1 MKKKFGE
8 YYIGLDIGTD
18 SIGYAVTDLDYKIQK
33 LNGKAMWGIRLFEA
47 GKTAEERRLHRI
59 ARRLND
65 RKKQRLSLL
74 RDLFTEEINKVD
86 PNFFQRLKDSKFVID
101 DKNIFQPYALFND
114 KSGMTDKTYYQQYPT
129 IYHLRK
135 ALIESNQKDDIRLI
149 YLASHHIIKHRGH
162 FLLSVKD
169 SDTRIDFIDYYQS
182 LAYVLSEELDIHLE
196 LNDDEINQLKELLS
210 NIEISNSD
218 KQRQLIK
225 LLSFSTN
232 QEKEIAKFLAGN
244 MGKLSVLYQDELL
257 KDSDFEKLKF
267 SESKYEENVDAI
279 ANLLEERMKVISV
292 LKSLYDWSV
301 LQDILHDYDYMS
313 FAKVA
318 NYDEHKRDLADLKRV
333 FKLYLSKLDYKN
345 FFSDNKVNDNYVA
358 YIGATNKVGKK
369 LKTEKRC
376 SQDAICKAVKK
387 LLEPIKDNDAL
398 TAAVYQ
404 KADSGRLLPKQKIK
418 DNSVIPNQIH
428 KIELER
434 ILENAAKHYDF
445 LNQMDEQNG
454 LTVAEKILSI
464 LTFRIPY
471 YVGPLNPAHS
481 VDGKTKQS
489 DGSHHAWIK
498 KRAGFEHTKIYPWNF
513 DKVVDVEASAER
525 FILNMTNQCSYL
537 AGEDVLPKNS
547 LLYSEYMVRNE
558 INNLKVNGQKLE
570 AQLKDAIFE
579 DLFKKQ
585 KRVSVKKIK
594 DYLVS
599 NGHVAADDQI
609 TGIDISVKSSLK
621 SYHAFVE
628 KLGKDFVINHK
639 PQIEDIIRYI
649 TLFGDDAKLLRKRL
663 KKHYGNLMSD
673 TQIKDIAKLKFTGWA
688 RLSEKLL
695 TGIHH
700 TTAENGIEQH
710 INIISAM
717 RIYGDN
723 LMELLSRRY
732 QFSEQIN
739 AHNKAMQGNA
749 AALSYKLVDDLYV
762 SPALKRGIWQT
773 LLIVKELVK
782 IMGRQPKRIFIEMA
796 RGPEEKKRTHSRK
809 QKLID
814 LYKSIKTDKDWAA
827 EIADHSDAEMRSKKL
842 YLYYLQMGKCMY
854 TGQTI
859 DLHDLLNR
867 NSKYDIDHIFPRSK
881 VKDDSFDNLVL
892 VDKNSNAYKSDDYPI
907 GQEIRKAR
915 FGLWKSLLDRG
926 LLTQKKFNRLTRN
939 TSLSAEELADFV
951 ARQLVETRQ
960 STKAVAGLL
969 GNLYQDSEIVYV
981 KAANVSKFRQDNDMI
996 KVRAV
1001 NDLHHAKDAYLNIVV
1016 GNVYHTK
1023 FTKNPKLIFSR
1034 VLDQKEKLSL
1044 NHMFSY
1050 PVERDGV
1057 VAWQMGKD
1065 GSLHMVKQMM
1075 KKNNIQ
1081 FTRYA
1086 YTVSGGFYDQMPLK
1100 KGKGQFPLKTGD
1112 MRLSNIA
1119 RYGGYNKVSGAYFCL
1134 VKHMVKNKQVLTL
1147 EAIPVIYAQQFE
1159 TDRLFRES
1167 YLTEVLKLNNPNL
1180 VIKKIKFN
1188 ALFDINNMKVH
1199 ITGRSGKDLLF
1210 KHAHQLILDYK
1221 WQLYIKR
1228 IDQMIVRAA
1237 APDELVKKEIDAEKN
1252 IELYDIFISKLMKK
1266 CYFTKLRA
1274 QYKTLNELRD
1284 NFIEVSLDN
1293 QIKTL
1298 MQILKFFK
1306 CDRELTNLQ
1315 LIQGVPNAG
1324 KISFSKNIHKNNSA
1338 YLIHQSI
1345 TGLFEQ
1351 KIDLLKL

>member
-74 RDLFTEEINKVD
+74 RDLFAEEINKVD

-114 KSGMTDKTYYQQYPT
+114 KSGMTDKSYYQQYPT

-135 ALIESNQKDDIRLI
+135 ALIASNQKDDIRLI
-149 YLASHHIIKHRGH
+149 YLAIHHIIKHRGH
-162 FLLSVKD
+162 FLLNIKD

-182 LAYVLSEELDIHLE
+182 LAYVLSEELEIHLE
-196 LNDDEINQLKELLS
+196 LNDAEINQLKELLS
-210 NIEISNSD
+210 NTEISNSD
-218 KQRQLIK
+218 KQRQLVQ
-225 LLSFSTN
+225 LLSLSTN

-301 LQDILHDYDYMS
+301 LQDILHDYEYMS

-318 NYDEHKRDLADLKRV
+318 TYDEHKRDLADLKRV
-333 FKLYLSKLDYKN
+333 FKLHLNKRDYKD
-345 FFSDNKVNDNYVA
+345 FFVNAKLKDNYVA
-358 YIGATNKVGKK
+358 YIGTANRAGKK

-376 SQDAICKAVKK
+376 AQDAMCKAVKK
-387 LLEPIKDNDAL
+387 LLEPIKDNDVL
-398 TAAVYQ
+398 TANVYQ
-404 KADSGRLLPKQKIK
+404 KADNGRLLPKQKIK

-428 KIELER
+428 RAELER
-434 ILENAAKHYDF
+434 ILENAKKHYNF
-445 LNQMDEQNG
+445 LNQVDEQNG
-454 LTVAEKILSI
+454 LTIAEKILSI

-481 VDGKTKQS
+481 VSGKTKRS

-498 KRAGFEHTKIYPWNF
+498 KRTGFENAKIYPWNF
-513 DKVVDVEASAER
+513 EKVVDVEASAER

-537 AGEDVLPKNS
+537 LSEDVLPKNS

-558 INNLKVNGQKLE
+558 INNLKVNGQRLD
-570 AQLKDAIFE
+570 ARLKDALFE
-579 DLFKKQ
+579 NLFKKY

-594 DYLVS
+594 DYLFS
-599 NGHVAADDQI
+599 NGHITADDQI
-609 TGIDISVKSSLK
+609 TGIDISIKSSLK
-621 SYHAFVE
+621 SYHAFIDR
-628 KLGKDFVINHK
+628 LGKDFVANHK
-639 PQIEDIIRYI
+639 SQIEDIIRYI

-663 KKHYGNLMSD
+663 KNHYGSILSD
-673 TQIKDIAKLKFTGWA
+673 VQIDKISELKFTGWA

-695 TGIHH
+695 TGIYHL
-700 TTAENGIEQH
+700 TQENGIEQH
-710 INIISAM
+710 INIINAM

-739 AHNKAMQGNA
+739 AHNKAMQDNA

-773 LLIVKELVK
+773 LLIIDELVK
-782 IMGRQPKRIFIEMA
+782 IMGRPPKRIFIEMA

-814 LYKSIKTDKDWAA
+814 LYKSIKTDRDWAA
-827 EIADHSDAEMRSKKL
+827 EIGNYSDAEMRSKKL

-859 DLHDLLNR
+859 DLHDLLNN
-867 NSKYDIDHIFPRSK
+867 NSRYDIDHIFPRSK

-907 GQEIRKAR
+907 ISDIRTKR

-926 LLTQKKFNRLTRN
+926 LLTQKKFNRLTRS

-969 GNLYQDSEIVYV
+969 NGLYQDSEIVYV
-981 KAANVSKFRQDNDMI
+981 KASNVSKFRQDNDMI

-1034 VLDQKEKLSL
+1034 VLDKKEKLSL

-1050 PVERDGV
+1050 HVERDGV
-1057 VAWQMGKD
+1057 VAWRMGQKN
-1065 GSLHMVKQMM
+1065 SLDVVKKMM
-1075 KKNNIQ
+1075 QKNNIQ

-1086 YTVSGGFYDQMPLK
+1086 YTVSGGFYDQMPVK
-1100 KGKGQFPLKTGD
+1100 KGGGQFPLKTKD
-1112 MRLSNIA
+1112 ARLLNIEQ
-1119 RYGGYNKVSGAYFCL
+1119 YGGYNKVAGAYFCL
-1134 VKHMVKNKQVLTL
+1134 VKHTIKNEVQLSL
-1147 EAIPVIYAQQFE
+1147 EAIPVIYAKQFE
-1159 TDRLFRES
+1159 VDQSFRKK
-1167 YLTEVLKLNNPNL
+1167 YLTEVLKLSNPNL
-1180 VIKKIKFN
+1180 VIKRIKFN
-1188 ALFDINNMKVH
+1188 SLLELNGIKLH
-1199 ITGRSGKDLLF
+1199 ISGRSNNSILSN
-1210 KHAHQLILDYK
+1210 HSHQLVIKYE
-1221 WQLYIKR
+1221 WQLYIKLLDKVVMR
-1228 IDQMIVRAA
+1228 NASVE
-1237 APDELVKKEIDAEKN
+1237 ELIKN
-1252 IELYDIFISKLMKK
+1252 GINADKNMALYDIFIDKLAAR
-1266 CYFTKLRA
+1266 CYSVKLGKQRKA
-1274 QYKTLNELRD
+1274 LLDLRD
-1284 NFIEVSLDN
+1284 NFTALSVDN
-1293 QIKTL
+1293 QIKVL
-1298 MQILKFFK
+1298 LQVLKFFK
-1306 CDRELTNLQ
+1306 CNRETSDLR
-1315 LIQGVPNAG
+1315 LIDG
-1324 KISFSKNIHKNNSA
+1324 KGTVGIITFSKSIHKSDSA